1 MTSGSLSNKTSYN
14 ERSLKSNGA
23 QKQNAGFKET
33 QGGIY
38 LFSLPTDSTL
48 NRN

>member
-33 QGGIY
+33 QGGIC
-38 LFSLPTDSTL
+38 LFSLPIGSTL